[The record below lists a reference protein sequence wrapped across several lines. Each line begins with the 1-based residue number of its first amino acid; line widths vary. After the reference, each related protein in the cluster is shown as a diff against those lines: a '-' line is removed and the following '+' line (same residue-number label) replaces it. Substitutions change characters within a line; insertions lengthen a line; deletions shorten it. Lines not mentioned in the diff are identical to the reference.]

1 MLNILPA
8 NGRKFW
14 LCVGVAIAASVSA
27 LPGSEAMAQVP
38 SHCYSYS
45 AKGVYLNGD
54 YYEECLAEAA
64 STNQVATNV
73 SGKVLTGLSQQIADI
88 AFGGGS
94 VMSAAPATTASP
106 ISMFMVSGVTQTE
119 HDGFVA
125 SSALFGGKSSTPEFD
140 QTDIGLTIGTRIDVS
155 KGFGYA
161 PGSVTLGVLGN
172 YTKTDI
178 DLGESLGLAKSG
190 TIDVDSWSVGGYS
203 LVTDGRRYGLLT
215 VNGTFGSPETHD
227 AALGTDANFDTSGV
241 AVSAATGIIL
251 PVGGAQLDLRGGLNY
266 LSVSA
271 DDYRDS
277 AGTHYTDAHLRDF
290 SGSASARL
298 FSVVR
303 TERGTLRPF
312 IQGGLSQRFG
322 HDSEVTVNGEKFSFD
337 DADTTLFGRAGV
349 DVEVSS
355 ATQAYFAVRGD
366 KSDDMSAISGQVGIT
381 FKLD

>member
-1 MLNILPA
+1 MLNILPV

-14 LCVGVAIAASVSA
+14 LCVSVAIAGVV
-27 LPGSEAMAQVP
+27 LPGSAAMAQAR
-38 SHCYSYS
+38 SHCYSYD
-45 AKGVYLNGD
+45 KGVAYLNSD
-54 YYEECLAEAA
+54 YYEECLSEAA

-88 AFGGGS
+88 AFGGGG
-94 VMSAAPATTASP
+94 VVSAAPATSASP
-106 ISMFMVSGVTQTE
+106 ISMFMVSGVTQTA

-140 QTDIGLTIGTRIDVS
+140 ETDVGLTIGTRVDVS

-161 PGSVTLGVLGN
+161 PGSVTFGVLGN

-178 DLGESLGLAKSG
+178 DLGESFGLAKSG
-190 TIDVDSWSVGGYS
+190 TVDVDSWSVGGYS
-203 LVTDGRRYGLLT
+203 LVTDGKRYGLLT

-241 AVSAATGIIL
+241 AVSAATGVIL
-251 PVGGAQLDLRGGLNY
+251 PVAGAQLDLRGGLNY
-266 LSVSA
+266 LTVSA
-271 DDYRDS
+271 DDHRDS
-277 AGTHYTDAHLRDF
+277 GGTRYTDAHLRDF

-298 FSVVR
+298 FSVMR

-322 HDSEVTVNGEKFSFD
+322 HDSEVTVNGNKFSFD

-349 DVEVSS
+349 DVEINS

-366 KSDDMSAISGQVGIT
+366 KSSDMSAISGQVGIT